1 MGMFDL
7 SAEEQQKANAAA
19 GSTLAALF
27 RGGAAIWGAAG
38 KVVKFGT
45 DCTATGLRKTADLV
59 EKGGNATSEFCEERS
74 LGCTAKSMH
83 YSGYT
88 DEEIAA
94 AMLSLRGKNVYED
107 DNAAEYDEEEE
118 VRDGRAPV
126 IPF

>member
-38 KVVKFGT
+38 KVVKFST

-74 LGCTAKSMH
+74 LGCTKKAMK
-83 YSGYT
+83 YSGFT
-88 DEEIAA
+88 DEEIAE
-94 AMLSLRGKNVYED
+94 AMLAMKAGEAVDNVMD
-107 DNAAEYDEEEE
+107 DDDE
-118 VRDGRAPV
+118 VRDGRAPE
-126 IPF
+126 FSF